1 VIKMKKQFVVA
12 VGILLTLGTAMA
24 ATMNSETRSTRA
36 ATIQSASQAGSK
48 EAVQIVT
55 MLQARVNSSALVPLV
70 ARPL

>member
-1 VIKMKKQFVVA
+1 MKKQFAVA

-24 ATMNSETRSTRA
+24 ATMNSETRATKA
-36 ATIQSASQAGSK
+36 ATIQSASEAGSK

-55 MLQARVNSSALVPLV
+55 MLQARANSSALAPLV